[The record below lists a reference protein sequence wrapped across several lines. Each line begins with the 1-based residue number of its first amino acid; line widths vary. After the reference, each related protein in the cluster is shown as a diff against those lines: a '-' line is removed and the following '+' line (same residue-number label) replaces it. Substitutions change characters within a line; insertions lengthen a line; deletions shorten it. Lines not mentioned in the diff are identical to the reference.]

1 MGKSYDKARIYIIRN
16 TVDDDTYVGSTVAR
30 LSKRMSKH
38 REDMRQDK
46 RHSRLYDKMRELG
59 SDNFYIELLEECPVE
74 NIEQLRTTEGEYI
87 RQLGTLNMSIAGR
100 TRKEWVDENIEERR
114 EYLSNYYKN
123 NPEKFKQYRENNK
136 QKIECLCGST
146 ISRHHGKEHL
156 GTKKHQTYLKQQ
168 QEI

>member
-46 RHSRLYDKMRELG
+46 RHSRLYEKMRELG
-59 SDNFYIELLEECPVE
+59 SDKFYIELLEECPVE
-74 NIEQLRTTEGEYI
+74 NIEQLRKKEGEYI

-123 NPEKFKQYRENNK
+123 NPEKYKQYQENNK
-136 QKIECLCGST
+136 QKVECDCGSFV
-146 ISRHHGKEHL
+146 SKHHWKEHL
-156 GTKKHQTYLKQQ
+156 STKKHQAYQNQ
-168 QEI
+168 QEK